1 MESFWEKH
9 RLFQNI
15 SLCSNN
21 IGFLLLMFVDNIERF
36 LGNCL
41 FDVIKRVIKIKEERK
56 ISDPEVTN
64 GYHVQNGVNGN
75 CIENDELS
83 GHYLSPIPVNGQL
96 EHLQA

>member
-1 MESFWEKH
+1 M
-9 RLFQNI
+9 
-15 SLCSNN
+15 
-21 IGFLLLMFVDNIERF
+21 FLIFVGNIEPF

-41 FDVIKRVIKIKEERK
+41 FDVIKRVIKIKQKRK

-75 CIENDELS
+75 CFENDELS

-96 EHLQA
+96 EHVHA